1 MFTELV
7 NLIQHYLPE
16 TDVVRVKDAYH
27 FAEAAHKE
35 QQRKSGEP
43 YIIHPVEVATILA
56 KLKQDADTLCAALL
70 HDVLEDT
77 PATQETLKLKFGA
90 DVLFLVEGVT
100 KLTGIKLG
108 SRKQLQAENV
118 RKMFLAMAKDIRIVF
133 IKLADRLHN
142 MRTLDHLPRDK
153 QIENAQ
159 ETMDIYAPLA
169 HRLGLGLI
177 KWELEDLSFRYLDPE
192 KFNEIREKV
201 AERRRE
207 REDYIQDFIKNIRKV
222 LKENNIEGEVS
233 GRAKHFYS
241 IYRKMTSQNLEFDE
255 IYDLSAI
262 RIIGAA
268 EADCYSILGLIHS
281 QWKPIPGKIKDYI
294 AMPKENMYQSLHTTV
309 VGPEG
314 KLVEIQIR
322 TREMHQLAEYGVASH
337 WLYKETDKAKAGKKR
352 LKQKDLE
359 YIQKMTWLRQLGEEG
374 LDGQDFMDD
383 LKTDVLFEEEVY
395 VYTPKGDV
403 YSLPQGATP
412 VDFAYLVHTAVGN
425 KCVGAKLNNKIVP
438 LNTELK
444 NGDIVE
450 ILTRKDATPNSDWL
464 SFVKS
469 SRTKSKIKS
478 WISKQNRT
486 QHLETGKEQLAAA
499 LKELA
504 LDMDLLKE
512 KNYIDALLKRYT
524 FESEDDLF
532 VGIGHGDL
540 SARAVAH
547 TVQDI
552 YHEKHPPQEP
562 TLTESLPETAAKP
575 KKSNK
580 TGISV
585 AGVDSIMLKIA
596 NCCHPVPGDAIIG
609 FVTMGYGI
617 TVHRADCRNIKNQTE
632 RKIDVFWNNAAT
644 HTYPAVI
651 EIVGFDRVG
660 IFKDLLNVV
669 SDRETNILEATAK
682 KTGQGEFRTL
692 LTVEVKSL
700 EHLMSIIAALK
711 KVKDVYDAHRQRS

>member
-7 NLIQHYLPE
+7 NLIHQYLPE
-16 TDVVRVKDAYH
+16 PEVLRVKDAYH
-27 FAEAAHKE
+27 FAEAAHKD
-35 QQRKSGEP
+35 QKRKSGEP
-43 YIIHPVEVATILA
+43 YIAHPVEVATILA

-77 PATQETLKLKFGA
+77 PATQETLKLKFGPE
-90 DVLFLVEGVT
+90 VLFLVEGVT
-100 KLTGIKLG
+100 KLTGIKIG
-108 SRKQLQAENV
+108 SREQLQAENV

-142 MRTLDHLPRDK
+142 MRTLDHLSRDK
-153 QIENAQ
+153 QRENAQ

-177 KWELEDLSFRYLDPE
+177 KWELEDLSFRYLEPE
-192 KFNEIREKV
+192 KFNEVREKV

-222 LKENNIEGEVS
+222 LKENELECDVS

-241 IYRKMTSQNLEFDE
+241 IYRKMTTQHLEFDE

-262 RIIGAA
+262 RILAKS
-268 EADCYSILGLIHS
+268 EQDCYSVLGLIHS
-281 QWKPIPGKIKDYI
+281 QWKPIQGKIKDYI

-309 VGPEG
+309 VGPGG

-322 TREMHQLAEYGVASH
+322 TNEMHQLAEYGVASH
-337 WLYKETDKAKAGKKR
+337 WLYKETDKTKAGKKR
-352 LKQKDLE
+352 LKQKDLN
-359 YIQKMTWLRQLGEEG
+359 YIEKMTWLRKLGEEG
-374 LDGQDFMDD
+374 LDDQEFMDD
-383 LKTDVLFEEEVY
+383 LKTDVLFEEVY

-412 VDFAYLVHTAVGN
+412 VDFAYLVHTEVGN
-425 KCVGAKLNNKIVP
+425 KCVGAKVNNKIVP
-438 LNTELK
+438 LNSELK
-444 NGDIVE
+444 NGDIIEV
-450 ILTRKDATPNSDWL
+450 LTRKDASPNSDWL

-486 QHLETGKEQLAAA
+486 QHLETGREQLRQA
-499 LKELA
+499 LQELA

-512 KNYIDALLKRYT
+512 KNYIETLLKRYT
-524 FESEDDLF
+524 FEAEDDLF

-547 TVQDI
+547 TVQDV
-552 YHEKHPPQEP
+552 YREKHPVLEP
-562 TLTESLPETAAKP
+562 TLTDTLPEIAARP

-580 TGISV
+580 VGISV
-585 AGVDSIMLKIA
+585 AGVDTIMLKIA

-617 TVHRADCRNIKNQTE
+617 TVHRVDCHNIKNQTE
-632 RKIDVFWNNAAT
+632 RKIEVFWNNT
-644 HTYPAVI
+644 DKHTYPAVI

-682 KTGQGEFRTL
+682 KTGKGEFKTL
-692 LTVEVKSL
+692 LTVEVKNF
-700 EHLMSIIAALK
+700 EHLMSIISSLK

>member
-7 NLIQHYLPE
+7 NLIQQYLPGP
-16 TDVVRVKDAYH
+16 DVQRVKDAYH
-27 FAEAAHKE
+27 FAESAHQGQK
-35 QQRKSGEP
+35 RKSGEP
-43 YIIHPVEVATILA
+43 YIAHPVEVATILA
-56 KLKQDADTLCAALL
+56 KLKQDSDTLCAALL

-77 PATQETLKLKFGA
+77 PATQETIKLKFGPE
-90 DVLFLVEGVT
+90 VLFLVEGVT
-100 KLTGIKLG
+100 KLTEIKIV
-108 SRKQLQAENV
+108 SREQLQAENI

-142 MRTLDHLPRDK
+142 MRTLDHLSRDK
-153 QIENAQ
+153 QLENAR

-169 HRLGLGLI
+169 HRLGLGLV
-177 KWELEDLSFRYLDPE
+177 KWELEDLSFRYLEPE

-207 REDYIQDFIKNIRKV
+207 REDYIHDFIKNIRKV
-222 LKENNIEGEVS
+222 LKEHALECDVS

-241 IYRKMTSQNLEFDE
+241 IYRKMTSQHLEFDE

-262 RIIGAA
+262 RILAKS
-268 EADCYSILGLIHS
+268 EQDCYSVLGLIHS
-281 QWKPIPGKIKDYI
+281 KWKPIQGKIKDYI

-309 VGPEG
+309 VGPDS

-322 TREMHQLAEYGVASH
+322 TGEMHQLAEYGVASH
-337 WLYKETDKAKAGKKR
+337 WLYKETDKTKAGKKR
-352 LKQKDLE
+352 LKQKDLH
-359 YIQKMTWLRQLGEEG
+359 YIEKMTWLRKLGEEG
-374 LDGQDFMDD
+374 LDDQEFMDD
-383 LKTDVLFEEEVY
+383 LKTDVLFEEVY

-425 KCVGAKLNNKIVP
+425 ACVGAKVNNKIVP
-438 LNTELK
+438 LSSELK

-450 ILTRKDATPNSDWL
+450 ILTRKDAKPNSDWL

-486 QHLETGKEQLAAA
+486 QHLETGKTALALA

-504 LDMDLLKE
+504 LDIDLIKE
-512 KNYIDALLKRYT
+512 KNYSEALLKRYT
-524 FESEDDLF
+524 FDSEDDLF

-547 TVQDI
+547 TIQDI
-552 YHEKHPPQEP
+552 YREKHPVQEA
-562 TLTESLPETAAKP
+562 TLTETLPETSSRP

-580 TGISV
+580 LGISV
-585 AGVDSIMLKIA
+585 AGVDTIMLKVA
-596 NCCHPVPGDAIIG
+596 NCCHPVPGDAIVG

-617 TVHRADCRNIKNQTE
+617 TVHRTTCRNIQSQTE
-632 RKIDVFWNNAAT
+632 RKIEVFWNNT
-644 HTYPAVI
+644 DKHTYPAVI
-651 EIVGFDRVG
+651 EIIGFDRVG

-669 SDRETNILEATAK
+669 SDSETNMIEATAK
-682 KTGQGEFRTL
+682 KTGKGEFKTL
-692 LTVEVKSL
+692 LTIEVKNLEQLLSL
-700 EHLMSIIAALK
+700 ISSLK
-711 KVKDVYDAHRQRS
+711 KVKDVYDAYRQKS